1 MREALVAFIVG
12 VPVALGVIPLSH
24 RLGLLDRPG
33 PIKPHA
39 RPIPYTGGSVIALVL
54 VAVGVFFRLPLAPLL
69 GAAAMWL
76 VGFVDDTKRL
86 PPALKLFA
94 ELPALAIGSFA
105 VELSPLERL
114 IGILVGLF
122 LVNVFNVIDGM
133 DGLAGGCAAIALVA
147 LLVLGSPLSTVAQIT
162 LGVVVAFLIFNIP
175 PARLFLGDEGSLVL
189 GYVLWLVPL
198 AALADAQSIRLLIA
212 YVLTWSFPLVNA
224 VFVIAAR
231 LRAGRPVLVGDRRH
245 LYDVLFGQLGLR
257 RSLVICWAVSAAG
270 ALMAAALA

>member
-1 MREALVAFIVG
+1 L
-12 VPVALGVIPLSH
+12 
-24 RLGLLDRPG
+24 
-33 PIKPHA
+33 
-39 RPIPYTGGSVIALVL
+39 
-54 VAVGVFFRLPLAPLL
+54 FRLPLAPLL
-69 GAAAMWL
+69 GAVVMWL

-86 PPALKLFA
+86 PPSLKLLA

-133 DGLAGGCAAIALVA
+133 DGLAGGCAAIALAA
-147 LLVLGSPLSTVAQIT
+147 LLILGSPLSTVAEIT
-162 LGVVVAFLIFNIP
+162 LGVVVAFLVFNVP

-212 YVLTWSFPLVNA
+212 YVLTWSFPLLNA
-224 VFVIAAR
+224 
-231 LRAGRPVLVGDRRH
+231 
-245 LYDVLFGQLGLR
+245 
-257 RSLVICWAVSAAG
+257 
-270 ALMAAALA
+270 